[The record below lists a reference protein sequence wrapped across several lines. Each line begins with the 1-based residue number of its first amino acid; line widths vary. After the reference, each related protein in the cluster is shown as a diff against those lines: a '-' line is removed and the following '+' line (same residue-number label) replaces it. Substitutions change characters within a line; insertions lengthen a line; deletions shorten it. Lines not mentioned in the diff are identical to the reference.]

1 MIFRFGPFELDAGR
15 FLLTRAGEPVAVEP
29 RVLEMLVYLVEH
41 RDQLVGRDEL
51 LDAVWKRRFFGK
63 GLLSQS
69 VYAARQ
75 ALGDDPR
82 DPRYIETV
90 RGRGV
95 RFIAPV
101 TTANPPDAEPR
112 IASDLPVSRRTS
124 GRQSRRPR
132 VTWLAAGALAA
143 VVAGAGIT
151 RMLLTQSEHGRP
163 ESIAFLP
170 LVNATEHE
178 EFAWIELGLADMLTR
193 SLDRQPGASVVPTT
207 QVIAALNRLPNDGD
221 DRIGFGVTD
230 ALRLA
235 RFTGARWV
243 VSGVFSRDRGVFQLW
258 TTIHDTRSHPVSF
271 RLSGSEVLPLADDL
285 NRAVAQRIGAGPPP
299 GLSERYSNDPF
310 TQQSYAAGM
319 QAQIR
324 GNAEE
329 ARRYFEMC
337 LERSPEMI
345 WARYELA
352 LALRKLGDREESQ
365 RLSEEVLVAARS
377 RGDGELASA
386 ALNNLGILAWAR
398 NQIPE
403 AEAHLIEALA
413 YHRESGLRRGE
424 AANLVNLGILSSQ
437 RSNWDDAN
445 RRYES
450 ALALFRE
457 LGDLSGEAV
466 VYNSLGVLAWR
477 RGEVDRSETMHTRA
491 LELRRRLG
499 LRAHEA
505 ASLHNLGTIAHAR
518 GDLDRAVQLFDQA
531 LALRQDLGDREGAAS
546 TLSTLAAVAID
557 RGSLAVAESRLR
569 ESLAVFRDLGRTEKE
584 AHSVAHLVTV
594 ARRRGERDVARRLAG
609 DSVHLFREL
618 ADRAGE
624 AAGLAAMAEL
634 AAEDGDRGHAL
645 ELLTAA
651 GRLAEDAASPVVSA
665 ALALAR
671 GRVAHA
677 AGEYAEAER
686 QFRQALEVSRSA
698 GLGRGHVEAAVDLAS
713 LMARG
718 GRRRE
723 AEFVLATLPGRWA
736 ATPLVEETRRVLLRG
751 LVAGAG
757 VQTGQAIDGAAGEEG
772 RTVAAQLP

>member
-1 MIFRFGPFELDAGR
+1 MIFLFGPFELDAGR
-15 FLLTRAGEPVAVEP
+15 FLLTRDGEPVAVEP
-29 RVLEMLVYLVEH
+29 RVLEMLVYLVQH
-41 RDQLVGRDEL
+41 RDQLVGREEL
-51 LDAVWKRRFFGK
+51 LEAVWKRRFFGK
-63 GLLSQS
+63 GLLNQS

-101 TTANPPDAEPR
+101 TAASQTDVEPR
-112 IASDLPVSRRTS
+112 TTPDSPVSERASS
-124 GRQSRRPR
+124 GWLRHTR
-132 VTWLAAGALAA
+132 VAWLAAGALAA
-143 VVAGAGIT
+143 VAAAVGIT
-151 RMLLTQSEHGRP
+151 RILPSQSGHGHP

-178 EFAWIELGLADMLTR
+178 EFAWIELGLADMLAR
-193 SLDRQPGASVVPTT
+193 SLDRKSGASVVPTT
-207 QVIAALNRLPNDGD
+207 QVIAALDRLPNGAGG
-221 DRIGFGVTD
+221 RIGFGAKD
-230 ALRLA
+230 ALQLA

-243 VSGVFSRDRGVFQLW
+243 VSGVFSRDRNTFQLW
-258 TTIHDTRSHPVSF
+258 TTLHDTRSHPVSF

-299 GLSERYSNDPF
+299 GLSERYSDDPF

-337 LERSPEMI
+337 LERSPEMT

-352 LALRKLGDREESQ
+352 LTLRKLGDHESSR
-365 RLSEEVLVAARS
+365 RLSEEVHVTARS

-398 NQIPE
+398 NQISE
-403 AEAHLIEALA
+403 AEAYFTEALA
-413 YHRESGLRRGE
+413 FHRESGLRRGE
-424 AANLVNLGILSSQ
+424 AANLVNLGILASQ
-437 RSNWDDAN
+437 RSNWDEAN

-450 ALALFRE
+450 ALGLFQE

-518 GDLDRAVQLFDQA
+518 GELDRAVRLFDQA
-531 LALRQDLGDREGAAS
+531 LTLRQDLGDREGTAS
-546 TLSTLAAVAID
+546 TLSTLAVVAID
-557 RGSLAVAESRLR
+557 RGSLAVAENRLR
-569 ESLAVFRDLGRTEKE
+569 DSLAVFREMGRTEKE

-594 ARRRGERDVARRLAG
+594 ARRRGERDDARRLAEE
-609 DSVHLFREL
+609 SVQLLREL
-618 ADRAGE
+618 GDRAGE
-624 AAGLAAMAEL
+624 AAGLAVLAEL
-634 AAEDGDRGHAL
+634 AAEDGDQGRAQ
-645 ELLTAA
+645 ELLAAAARMTEDTATP
-651 GRLAEDAASPVVSA
+651 AASA

-671 GRVAHA
+671 GRAAHA

-686 QFRQALEVSRSA
+686 QFRQSLAISRSA
-698 GLGRGHVEAAVDLAS
+698 GLGRGQVEAAVDLAS
-713 LMARG
+713 LMAAR

-723 AEFVLATLPGRWA
+723 AESVLDSLPGRWA
-736 ATPLVEETRRVLLRG
+736 AAPMVEEARRMLRG
-751 LVAGAG
+751 RLVASGN
-757 VQTGQAIDGAAGEEG
+757 VQTVPAREG
-772 RTVAAQLP
+772 DARGDTRTVAAQRP